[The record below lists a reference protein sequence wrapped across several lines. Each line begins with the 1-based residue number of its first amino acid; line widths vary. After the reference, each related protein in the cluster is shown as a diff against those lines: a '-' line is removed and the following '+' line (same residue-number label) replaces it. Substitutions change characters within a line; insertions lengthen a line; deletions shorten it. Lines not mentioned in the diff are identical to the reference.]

1 MRKMLAALLAFLAV
15 LACAVPAPAAGRVAL
30 EKIVPDRSSVIVGV
44 GKSALLHVTVRP
56 GNAAD
61 RGIVWSSSDESVAAV
76 RGGTV
81 TGVSPGTA
89 VITAASDVYPSISAE
104 IRVQVV
110 IPVESI
116 TVRQDKLVLAPGATW
131 EQIAYVMPESATIR
145 GVRWTTS
152 DKRVAVVDGDGVVTA
167 LSLGNC
173 TVTGTA
179 QDESGVKVSV
189 PVRVRK
195 HELVITKPGSFEVE
209 FDMTEDE
216 GTRETVKNGQTVKE
230 TYRNFIRID
239 NGCVER
245 VNSTTLRPVAA
256 GSDTVHVIE
265 VKNGKTVRDVT
276 HLVYVAPSAVREA
289 GAVPADAKGGEIL
302 FRDIPW
308 GSTYTEVR
316 KLIRARGEK
325 FKPLAVRNNL
335 LWTQID
341 GEITFG
347 SFTAFRN
354 GLSFGSES
362 ANVDDLTANLQKT
375 YFCMGDYYFGPE
387 IPFDNLKQNVMKTYG
402 LPANETTLSGTD
414 CLWKSGRV
422 TVHLFAK
429 SKFTQLQISYVRTS
443 PGEDGGDASGES
455 ADE

>member
-179 QDESGVKVSV
+179 QD
-189 PVRVRK
+189 
-195 HELVITKPGSFEVE
+195 
-209 FDMTEDE
+209 
-216 GTRETVKNGQTVKE
+216 
-230 TYRNFIRID
+230 RIA
-239 NGCVER
+239 ER
-245 VNSTTLRPVAA
+245 
-256 GSDTVHVIE
+256 
-265 VKNGKTVRDVT
+265 
-276 HLVYVAPSAVREA
+276 
-289 GAVPADAKGGEIL
+289 
-302 FRDIPW
+302 
-308 GSTYTEVR
+308 
-316 KLIRARGEK
+316 
-325 FKPLAVRNNL
+325 
-335 LWTQID
+335 
-341 GEITFG
+341 
-347 SFTAFRN
+347 
-354 GLSFGSES
+354 
-362 ANVDDLTANLQKT
+362 
-375 YFCMGDYYFGPE
+375 M
-387 IPFDNLKQNVMKTYG
+387 
-402 LPANETTLSGTD
+402 
-414 CLWKSGRV
+414 
-422 TVHLFAK
+422 
-429 SKFTQLQISYVRTS
+429 
-443 PGEDGGDASGES
+443 
-455 ADE
+455 